1 MRSAFS
7 KDAPVTLLKNMEKN
21 QARTIFA
28 EWAVARRVCVL
39 RLIPQ
44 QAQIQ
49 RIQWWELVE
58 MHRELLI
65 MEASSPLL
73 FCCWAPFPYKSII
86 EAMIRTRH
94 LSLAPP
100 RAFPW
105 EMRRL
110 LSVGNAEG
118 TKLGGRTY
126 APLWQHYT
134 DGRLPKWA
142 YYSWAIT
149 WYKIAGLESKWRT
162 ETC

>member
-28 EWAVARRVCVL
+28 EWAVARRICVL

-49 RIQWWELVE
+49 MIQWWELVE

-86 EAMIRTRH
+86 EATIRSRH
-94 LSLAPP
+94 LSLALPK
-100 RAFPW
+100 AFPR
-105 EMRRL
+105 EKGRL
-110 LSVGNAEG
+110 LSGGNAEG
-118 TKLGGRTY
+118 TKLGGRIY
-126 APLWQHYT
+126 APL
-134 DGRLPKWA
+134 
-142 YYSWAIT
+142 
-149 WYKIAGLESKWRT
+149 
-162 ETC
+162 C